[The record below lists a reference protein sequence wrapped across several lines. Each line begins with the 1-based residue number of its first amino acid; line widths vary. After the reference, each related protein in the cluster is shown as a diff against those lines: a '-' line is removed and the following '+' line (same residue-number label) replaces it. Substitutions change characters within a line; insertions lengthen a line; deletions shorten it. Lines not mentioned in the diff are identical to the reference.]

1 MNAAR
6 DPILAALRQ
15 QGLKLTPQR
24 LAIVAALVERDGHP
38 TVHDIYVA
46 VRPAFPTM
54 SLATVYNTLHTL
66 ARAGVVAEL
75 PFATGTRFDRVTT
88 PHVNLVCQRCGDIVD
103 AHEYG
108 AILDCLREAV
118 TARSDFVVS
127 THRLDFYGFCARC
140 AARPREG
147 WASPSRRASA
157 AAEEPPG
164 PSSVPG
170 ADTLPV

>member
-6 DPILAALRQ
+6 DPILAALRL

-24 LAIVAALVERDGHP
+24 LAIVDALVIRDGHP
-38 TVHDIYVA
+38 TVHDIYAA

-103 AHEYG
+103 AHEYS
-108 AILDCLREAV
+108 AILDRLREAV

-127 THRLDFYGFCARC
+127 AHRLDFYGLCAGC
-140 AARPREG
+140 AGGTGA
-147 WASPSRRASA
+147 ASIPA
-157 AAEEPPG
+157 
-164 PSSVPG
+164 
-170 ADTLPV
+170 